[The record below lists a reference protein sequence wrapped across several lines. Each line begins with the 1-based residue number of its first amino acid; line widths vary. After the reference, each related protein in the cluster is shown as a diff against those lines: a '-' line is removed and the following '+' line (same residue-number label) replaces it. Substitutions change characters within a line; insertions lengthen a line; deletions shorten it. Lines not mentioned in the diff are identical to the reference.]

1 MLPVNIPQFFQE
13 YSNLKFHHIIF
24 PLFLL
29 LIPVPFPVTTP
40 QVSFFIM
47 IHVYYPA
54 LHHQKLLLIQFMFHT
69 LHTQGC
75 HHWQPEVI
83 HMKIPVLVFL
93 KNQVFFYLHIQLHI
107 FRGLH
112 HIHPCSTIPLYSC
125 HQIILLELPLVIC
138 YFTSKLIVPL
148 IPHPSLLLLVHP
160 YYCLQILCLLQ
171 LFLQT
176 SIKLKIQVITHAVS

>member
-40 QVSFFIM
+40 QVSFFLM

-54 LHHQKLLLIQFMFHT
+54 LYHQKLFLIHFLFHT
-69 LHTQGC
+69 LHHQGC
-75 HHWQPEVI
+75 HHWHPEVI
-83 HMKIPVLVFL
+83 HLKIPVLIFL
-93 KNQVFFYLHIQLHI
+93 QTQVCFYLHIQLHI

-112 HIHPCSTIPLYSC
+112 HIHPWSTIPLYSC
-125 HQIILLELPLVIC
+125 HQIIILELPLVIC
-138 YFTSKLIVPL
+138 YFASKLIIPL
-148 IPHPSLLLLVHP
+148 ITQQYPLLLVHP
-160 YYCLQILCLLQ
+160 YSCPQILCLLQ
-171 LFLQT
+171 VFF
-176 SIKLKIQVITHAVS
+176 